1 MKANNSF
8 KRAAKAIAGAGEVV
22 LPRSHAEQPAGED
35 TKRKNPQRMDIL
47 RRHALSSRNN
57 DNT

>member
-35 TKRKNPQRMDIL
+35 TKRK
-47 RRHALSSRNN
+47 LSLIHI
-57 DNT
+57 